1 MKVSAPIA
9 SFRRPLDHNYQR
21 TLPMPPPT
29 TILGFAGAALGL
41 ADWELWSD
49 LSPLQGIKVSVW
61 IDEEPGL
68 ARDMWTLLKI
78 KEGSMVRSPYFREL
92 LFRAKYTLLY
102 GGEERTLQE
111 LQKAFE
117 QPAFSLCLGRE
128 DELVSVLQVT
138 HQEASEGGKVLR
150 GTVVRGALSQLDAR
164 PVLRPGIRLSPP
176 VAERLPLRFE
186 VTGGVRHPRDYEV
199 FTFLPLSLEVEVSGV
214 ETLECKGR
222 NFMWLNS

>member
-1 MKVSAPIA
+1 MKVSAPVA

-41 ADWELWSD
+41 ADWELWSN
-49 LSPLQGIKVSVW
+49 LSPLQGVKVSVW

-117 QPAFSLCLGRE
+117 QPAFPLCLGRE

-138 HQEASEGGKVLR
+138 YQEASEGGKVLR
-150 GTVVRGALSQLDAR
+150 GTVVRGTLSQLDAR
-164 PVLRPGIRLSPP
+164 PVLRPGVHLSPP

-186 VTGGVRHPRDYEV
+186 VINGVRHPRDYEV

-214 ETLECKGR
+214 ETLECEGR